1 MEPQVQK
8 KFDASKKQNEPKLD
22 QSFSTDLL
30 DVGKAKNDPLLITKK
45 KPYRMPPSSVL
56 SQVKSFLPMMQEA
69 NSKLEERLRTT
80 PAEDLDIENIQ
91 DCEQEIIEMNLSVFA
106 QDDSSS
112 EDDGSLLD
120 DTSDEDEDN
129 VAFGEVT
136 AANIRLPSQ
145 TGTPKRTMIQDLSV
159 DDEVE
164 GHNLG
169 SDVTQERC
177 GGKMM
182 VMPLSDD
189 KQTMK
194 SNGQQR
200 TAMNT
205 PADRS
210 EDKR

>member
-1 MEPQVQK
+1 M
-8 KFDASKKQNEPKLD
+8 
-22 QSFSTDLL
+22 
-30 DVGKAKNDPLLITKK
+30 
-45 KPYRMPPSSVL
+45 
-56 SQVKSFLPMMQEA
+56 
-69 NSKLEERLRTT
+69 
-80 PAEDLDIENIQ
+80 
-91 DCEQEIIEMNLSVFA
+91 
-106 QDDSSS
+106 
-112 EDDGSLLD
+112 
-120 DTSDEDEDN
+120 
-129 VAFGEVT
+129 AFGEVT
-136 AANIRLPSQ
+136 AANIRLPNQ

-164 GHNLG
+164 GHDLG

-210 EDKR
+210 EDRR